1 VTRASDSAILA
12 PGGHTLEPQDLEQQR
27 VLGRATDV
35 AIRLGSLALL
45 VGWCFVIVSPFL
57 LPIAWGAIIAVALH
71 GPYAALR
78 DRLGNRAKLAAG
90 LLTLALFL
98 AVLVPS
104 LLVGGSLIDDVE
116 GAATAF
122 REGRLHVPPPP
133 ERVAEWPVLGERL
146 YAIWALASQNL
157 QAALAQA
164 GPRLAGVAGSMLSAA
179 ARFGISLLQFLFA
192 IVISGVLL
200 ARSGAGA
207 ATARAL
213 AARLMG
219 PRGPEFAELAAATVR
234 GVTRG
239 ILGVALI
246 QAILCGVG
254 LFAASVPAAGFWVL
268 AALVLGVIQV
278 GIGLVMI
285 PAAIW
290 LFANAE
296 TWTAVAFA
304 VWTVLL
310 LPLDNVL
317 KPILMG
323 RGLDVPVAVIFIGA
337 IGGFVSQGLIGLFVG
352 AVVLVLGYKLWQA
365 WLAGAAPPPHVD

>member
-1 VTRASDSAILA
+1 MLA
-12 PGGHTLEPQDLEQQR
+12 LGGLALEPQELEQQR
-27 VLGRATDV
+27 ALGRATDV

-71 GPYAALR
+71 GPFSALR
-78 DRLGNRAKLAAG
+78 ERLGNRSSLAAG
-90 LLTLALFL
+90 LLTLALFV
-98 AVLVPS
+98 AIVVPS
-104 LLVGGSLIDDVE
+104 LLVGGSLADDVE
-116 GAATAF
+116 AAATAF
-122 REGRLHVPPPP
+122 REGQLHVPPPP
-133 ERVAEWPVLGERL
+133 ERVAAWPIVGERL
-146 YAIWALASQNL
+146 HAFWLLASQNL
-157 QAALAQA
+157 QAALAEL
-164 GPRLAGVAGSMLSAA
+164 GPRLKGVAGSVLSAA
-179 ARFGISLLQFLFA
+179 ARFGISVLQFLFA

-200 ARSGAGA
+200 ARSGSGS
-207 ATARAL
+207 ATAHAL
-213 AARLMG
+213 ATRLVG
-219 PRGPEFAELAAATVR
+219 PRGPELAELAAATVR

-254 LFAASVPAAGFWVL
+254 LFAARVPAAGFWAL

-290 LFANAE
+290 LFANAD
-296 TWTAVAFA
+296 TFTAVAFA
-304 VWTVLL
+304 IWTVLL

-317 KPILMG
+317 KPLLMG

-365 WLAGAAPPPHVD
+365 WLAGATAPLAAPEA